1 MGTLI
6 VGYLDFNN
14 ASTCN
19 DLLKA
24 VLNLKNNRSLYFQL
38 DFKSNFYFKIINGPI
53 SPDGGWYII
62 LNDGKP
68 IYVGQAENLNRRLN
82 SNNGSLDN
90 YAHKTRKFDSE
101 RNFIKKVIEIRVITN
116 TKVFIIP
123 DPILCGEMCIN
134 PGNLL
139 KIDRDNIEKLLNIFR
154 GILFP

>member
-6 VGYLDFNN
+6 VGSIDFNN
-14 ASTCN
+14 PIAIN
-19 DLLKA
+19 ELLKA
-24 VLNLKNNRSLYFQL
+24 VRNLKNNRLLYFQL
-38 DFKSNFYFKIINGPI
+38 DFKPNFYFKIINGPI
-53 SPDGGWYII
+53 PSDGGWYII

-68 IYVGQAENLNRRLN
+68 IYVGQANNFDSRLN

-90 YAHKTRKFDSE
+90 FAHGRRTFDSE
-101 RNFIKKVIEIRVITN
+101 RNFIKKFIEIRVLIN
-116 TKVFIIP
+116 MMVIIIP
-123 DPILCGEMCIN
+123 DQILCAEMCIN